1 MTSNNIWMDSGAM
14 VSMIPEM
21 DLYLGDFASS
31 SSNNNQNVITLGTAF
46 TGKFSLVAN
55 LYRGCYLNIYVGTA
69 HGSFTLNQH
78 IDRVMIQSNASG
90 TITVND
96 SLPAAFTSDETKFY
110 GIIEHFGAPVPAPSL
125 SGTATLQTATIT
137 TAGTNVLAS
146 QAIIENSAISTALSG
161 SSTGAELQLTLSPH
175 SSDITMLVAAS
186 DGSNYQTGFLTIQ
199 LASATGDTTLGV
211 VFDTSAGTTKA
222 GSAFDDFVEVNVP
235 DSATAVQVAT
245 AIQTALANENVSVSR
260 AGAKLTITNTTGG
273 YVGSG
278 TMIAMADSSGAA
290 TDFGTLSNDVDGGIV
305 TAVSISN
312 AGSSV
317 SGSGNLTITSA
328 AGDNPVLALAAGSS
342 GNPRLLS
349 DSWLGLTES
358 VSIPST
364 SVETKAIP
372 ISSGSRSMTYQFKG
386 METTSGGSFSVTAN
400 NFSWLYY
407 ALGNKEITSIG
418 ATAAAVTVSDEFTTS
433 GLSETNFVY
442 DTDAPTVGFNR
453 VEGNT
458 ICPPLNPILT
468 QNTANVKKV
477 NTGTLTEKIT
487 YALTESNSENLPTF
501 ALEYTL
507 KKPDSQSTVAVDA
520 GSQILPNGD
529 YTTDSDGTFTYAT
542 DTSKETVYSK
552 IYPGCMVSSLTLDA
566 SATQEVNMNVNFET
580 KKTFVA
586 PTNYDTANG
595 LTDVRDFVNFGSPQ
609 GGIANEDE
617 ILLRPFFFSDGTI
630 SMFGQDYIRIE
641 TMSLEISNSITPKR
655 FIGRY
660 DKTSQ
665 MHFPGQRTYNLSFT
679 GLVTDSAVFDALREN
694 QAFSLSGT
702 DGNQITLRFTKEAG
716 STDESLEMVFQD
728 YMVTTADF
736 PLTNDKGPI
745 SVSWTIVPLKLKSC
759 SHVTNW
765 IIQG

>member
-31 SSNNNQNVITLGTAF
+31 SSSNNQNVITLGTAF

-69 HGSFTLNQH
+69 HTGGSSGNSLTLNQH
-78 IDRVMIQSNASG
+78 FDRVMIQSNASG

-96 SLPAAFTSDETKFY
+96 SLPADFTSDETKFY
-110 GIIEHFGAPVPAPSL
+110 GIIEHFGTPVPAPSAAVTGTISSATINTAGNNVTANLAILDNTEINAGAL
-125 SGTATLQTATIT
+125 SGGSNGEIQLTISAHSTTVTFATVDATNYEDGDTDDDGGMVFTVVGTTGNETVGIIFNDSDEGNKATGADRDITITVTTGNDGATVAEAVRLALADEDLTITRAANVLTVTNTIGGLGATTTEDTNGGVTISST
-137 TAGTNVLAS
+137 TAGGV
-146 QAIIENSAISTALSG
+146 ITAVTINNAG
-161 SSTGAELQLTLSPH
+161 
-175 SSDITMLVAAS
+175 
-186 DGSNYQTGFLTIQ
+186 TGF
-199 LASATGDTTLGV
+199 
-211 VFDTSAGTTKA
+211 
-222 GSAFDDFVEVNVP
+222 
-235 DSATAVQVAT
+235 
-245 AIQTALANENVSVSR
+245 
-260 AGAKLTITNTTGG
+260 
-273 YVGSG
+273 
-278 TMIAMADSSGAA
+278 
-290 TDFGTLSNDVDGGIV
+290 
-305 TAVSISN
+305 
-312 AGSSV
+312 
-317 SGSGNLTITSA
+317 SGSGNYSI
-328 AGDNPVLALAAGSS
+328 GNGEIALATSTA
-342 GNPRLLS
+342 GNPKLLS
-349 DSWLGLTES
+349 DTWLGLTES

-418 ATAAAVTVSDEFTTS
+418 TGTPGAVTVSDEFTTS
-433 GLSETNFVY
+433 GLSATNFVY

-458 ICPPLNPILT
+458 ICPPLNPILV

-487 YALTESNSENLPTF
+487 YALTESNSEDLPTF

-520 GSQILPNGD
+520 GSQILPSGM
-529 YTTDSDGTFTYAT
+529 SA
-542 DTSKETVYSK
+542 SKETVYSK
-552 IYPGCMVSSLTLDA
+552 IYPGCMVSSLTLEA

-586 PTNYDTANG
+586 PTNYDTANQV
-595 LTDVRDFVNFGSPQ
+595 TDVRDFVNFGSPQ

-641 TMSLEISNSITPKR
+641 TMSLEINNSITPKR

-679 GLVTDSAVFDALREN
+679 GLVTDSAVFDALRET
-694 QAFSLSGT
+694 QAFSLNGT

>member
-21 DLYLGDFASS
+21 DLYLGDFTSIAAA
-31 SSNNNQNVITLGTAF
+31 SNNQRVITLNSVF
-46 TGKFSLVAN
+46 TTQFNLVAN
-55 LYRGCYLNIYVGTA
+55 LYVGCYLRIHLAVDN
-69 HGSFTLNQH
+69 TL
-78 IDRVMIQSNASG
+78 IDRVMIQSNAAT

-96 SLPAAFTSDETKFY
+96 SLASAITTTATNYY
-110 GIIEHFGAPVPAPSL
+110 GIIEHFGAPVPAPKASSTGTTYTQQVLDIKFNSDTSSDYDDDSFVIHRVPTAPGTTSTAFTFGLNQASSYGGVTVSTGGEIDISDADLDSAEDIIDTIVAHIAAMGTLDFTVARSGDSL
-125 SGTATLQTATIT
+125 VITNTRGGTCSASSVSDSTRMTLSTT
-137 TAGTNVLAS
+137 TAGATV
-146 QAIIENSAISTALSG
+146 
-161 SSTGAELQLTLSPH
+161 TGA
-175 SSDITMLVAAS
+175 
-186 DGSNYQTGFLTIQ
+186 
-199 LASATGDTTLGV
+199 
-211 VFDTSAGTTKA
+211 GT
-222 GSAFDDFVEVNVP
+222 
-235 DSATAVQVAT
+235 
-245 AIQTALANENVSVSR
+245 
-260 AGAKLTITNTTGG
+260 
-273 YVGSG
+273 
-278 TMIAMADSSGAA
+278 
-290 TDFGTLSNDVDGGIV
+290 
-305 TAVSISN
+305 
-312 AGSSV
+312 
-317 SGSGNLTITSA
+317 
-328 AGDNPVLALAAGSS
+328 
-342 GNPRLLS
+342 NPRLLS
-349 DSWLGLTES
+349 DTWLGLTES

-386 METTSGGSFSVTAN
+386 METTSGGNFSLTAN

-407 ALGNKEITSIG
+407 ALGNKTITTVTNESAVIMDSDGEIK
-418 ATAAAVTVSDEFTTS
+418 TT
-433 GLSETNFVY
+433 GLSGTNFIR
-442 DTDAPTVGFNR
+442 DIDATTIGFNR
-453 VEGNT
+453 VEGNVV
-458 ICPPLNPILT
+458 CPPLNPQLS
-468 QNTANVKKV
+468 QNNANVKKV
-477 NTGTLTEKIT
+477 DTTTLTNKIT
-487 YALTESNSENLPTF
+487 YGFSESNSEDLPTF

-507 KKPDSQSTVAVDA
+507 KKPDSQTTVAVDA

-529 YTTDSDGTFTYAT
+529 YVTASDGTFTYAT

-566 SATQEVNMNVNFET
+566 SASQEVKMNVNFET

-641 TMSLEISNSITPKR
+641 TMSLEINNSLTPKR
-655 FIGRY
+655 FVGKY

-679 GLVTDSAVFDALREN
+679 GLVTDSAVFDALRET

>member
-1 MTSNNIWMDSGAM
+1 MDSGAM

-21 DLYLGDFASS
+21 DLYLGKFHSITT
-31 SSNNNQNVITLGTAF
+31 SNNQSQIRLGREF
-46 TGKFSLVAN
+46 NDNFLLVAN
-55 LYRGCYLNIYVGTA
+55 LYRGCYLSIYTEGGVV
-69 HGSFTLNQH
+69 LK
-78 IDRVMIQSNASG
+78 DRVMIQSNGEISV
-90 TITVND
+90 TVNGSLD
-96 SLPAAFTSDETKFY
+96 SDITTTPSNYY
-110 GIIEHFGAPVPAPSL
+110 GVIEHFGAPVPAPKGTTASGADVEEVTKFTFDHTSSFAL
-125 SGTATLQTATIT
+125 ADFHEARITFKYVPSEDGTEDVLLRIGLEDVSGTGQGTFTGGTAVDHEVNISSDATEEDIVDSIIAQVTNSNFTLSKEGTG
-137 TAGTNVLAS
+137 AGTKLVV
-146 QAIIENSAISTALSG
+146 TGTHSG
-161 SSTGAELQLTLSPH
+161 DIDTDPTSS
-175 SSDITMLVAAS
+175 SSHITVE
-186 DGSNYQTGFLTIQ
+186 T
-199 LASATGDTTLGV
+199 TTLG
-211 VFDTSAGTTKA
+211 
-222 GSAFDDFVEVNVP
+222 
-235 DSATAVQVAT
+235 
-245 AIQTALANENVSVSR
+245 
-260 AGAKLTITNTTGG
+260 
-273 YVGSG
+273 Y
-278 TMIAMADSSGAA
+278 
-290 TDFGTLSNDVDGGIV
+290 TD
-305 TAVSISN
+305 
-312 AGSSV
+312 
-317 SGSGNLTITSA
+317 
-328 AGDNPVLALAAGSS
+328 

-349 DSWLGLTES
+349 DTWLGLTES
-358 VSIPST
+358 VQIPST

-386 METTSGGSFSVTAN
+386 METTSGGSLSLTAN

-407 ALGNKEITSIG
+407 ALGNKEITSVG
-418 ATAAAVTVSDEFTTS
+418 NEAAVTMDTGDNQEFLTT
-433 GLSETNFVY
+433 GLTNTNFIY
-442 DTDAPTVGFNR
+442 DSTSATSKQAGFSR
-453 VEGNT
+453 VEGN
-458 ICPPLNPILT
+458 IVCPPLNPVLT
-468 QNTANVKKV
+468 QDSTGVKSV
-477 NTGTLTEKIT
+477 DTTTLTNKIT
-487 YALTESNSENLPTF
+487 YTFSESNSEDLPTF

-507 KKPDSQSTVAVDA
+507 KKPDKQSTV
-520 GSQILPNGD
+520 
-529 YTTDSDGTFTYAT
+529 TTDVADVTINSVVRSISED
-542 DTSKETVYSK
+542 VYSK

-566 SATQEVNMNVNFET
+566 SASQEVKMNVNFET

-586 PTNYDTANG
+586 PTSYETANG

-641 TMSLEISNSITPKR
+641 TMSLEINNSITPKR
-655 FIGRY
+655 FVGRY

-694 QAFSLSGT
+694 QAFSLNGT

>member
-1 MTSNNIWMDSGAM
+1 MDSGAM

-21 DLYLGDFASS
+21 DLYLGDFTSIAAA
-31 SSNNNQNVITLGTAF
+31 SNNQRVITLNSVF
-46 TGKFSLVAN
+46 TTQFNLVAN
-55 LYRGCYLNIYVGTA
+55 LYRGCYLRIHLESDN
-69 HGSFTLNQH
+69 SL
-78 IDRVMIQSNASG
+78 IDRVMIQSNAAT

-96 SLPAAFTSDETKFY
+96 SLASAITTTATNYY
-110 GIIEHFGAPVPAPSL
+110 GIIEHFGAPVPAPKASS
-125 SGTATLQTATIT
+125 SGTTYTAQVLSVNFSSDTRGDYDNDSIAFGQVPSSNGASSTAYVIGITNDGSYGGSSADLEVSINDSDLTTAEEIIDVIVAEVGKTGSIHFSASRSGDNLILTNTYGGTVSQSPAVTNTSGTDLSISTT
-137 TAGTNVLAS
+137 TAGATV
-146 QAIIENSAISTALSG
+146 
-161 SSTGAELQLTLSPH
+161 TGA
-175 SSDITMLVAAS
+175 
-186 DGSNYQTGFLTIQ
+186 
-199 LASATGDTTLGV
+199 
-211 VFDTSAGTTKA
+211 GT
-222 GSAFDDFVEVNVP
+222 
-235 DSATAVQVAT
+235 
-245 AIQTALANENVSVSR
+245 
-260 AGAKLTITNTTGG
+260 
-273 YVGSG
+273 
-278 TMIAMADSSGAA
+278 
-290 TDFGTLSNDVDGGIV
+290 
-305 TAVSISN
+305 
-312 AGSSV
+312 
-317 SGSGNLTITSA
+317 
-328 AGDNPVLALAAGSS
+328 
-342 GNPRLLS
+342 NPRLLS

-407 ALGNKEITSIG
+407 ALGNKEITTVSNEG
-418 ATAAAVTVSDEFTTS
+418 AVTMASSTSAEFLTTS
-433 GLSETNFVY
+433 LTGTNFIR
-442 DTDAPTVGFNR
+442 DTDATTIGFNR
-453 VEGNT
+453 VEGNVV
-458 ICPPLNPILT
+458 CPPLNPQLS
-468 QNTANVKKV
+468 QNSANVKKV
-477 NTGTLTEKIT
+477 DISTLTNKIT
-487 YALTESNSENLPTF
+487 YGFSESNSEDLPTF

-520 GSQILPNGD
+520 GSQILPSGM
-529 YTTDSDGTFTYAT
+529 

-552 IYPGCMVSSLTLDA
+552 IYPGCIVSSLTLDA

-641 TMSLEISNSITPKR
+641 TMSLEINNSITPKR
-655 FIGRY
+655 FIGKY

-694 QAFSLSGT
+694 QAFSLNGT

-716 STDESLEMVFQD
+716 ATDESLEMVFQD

>member
-21 DLYLGDFASS
+21 DLYLGTFTSIAGASENS
-31 SSNNNQNVITLGTAF
+31 RVITLDST
-46 TGKFSLVAN
+46 FSSLFNLVAD
-55 LYRGCYLNIYVGTA
+55 LYRGCYLRIHLASDN
-69 HGSFTLNQH
+69 TL
-78 IDRVMIQSNASG
+78 IDRVMIQSNAAT

-96 SLPAAFTSDETKFY
+96 SLASAITDTATNYY
-110 GIIEHFGAPVPAPSL
+110 GIIEHFGAPVPAPKAST
-125 SGTATLQTATIT
+125 SGTTHTAQVLSIQFKSDTASDYEDVGIIFGTLQSAGGTEDDVGIFLTTDGTYGNAGSLAGQTEDDITVNIGNSELTTAEEYIDAVIAAVGLKASINFTATRSGDSLILTNEFGGLVARTAGCDDGGSNSTIGSLDIKSTSIIELSTT
-137 TAGTNVLAS
+137 TAG
-146 QAIIENSAISTALSG
+146 
-161 SSTGAELQLTLSPH
+161 
-175 SSDITMLVAAS
+175 
-186 DGSNYQTGFLTIQ
+186 
-199 LASATGDTTLGV
+199 ATVT
-211 VFDTSAGTTKA
+211 
-222 GSAFDDFVEVNVP
+222 
-235 DSATAVQVAT
+235 
-245 AIQTALANENVSVSR
+245 
-260 AGAKLTITNTTGG
+260 
-273 YVGSG
+273 GSG
-278 TMIAMADSSGAA
+278 T
-290 TDFGTLSNDVDGGIV
+290 
-305 TAVSISN
+305 
-312 AGSSV
+312 
-317 SGSGNLTITSA
+317 
-328 AGDNPVLALAAGSS
+328 
-342 GNPRLLS
+342 NPRLLS
-349 DSWLGLTES
+349 DTWLGLTES
-358 VSIPST
+358 VQIPST

-386 METTSGGSFSVTAN
+386 METTSGGSFSLTAN

-407 ALGNKEITSIG
+407 ALGNKSTTIGNGLAVSTVVSGGFQVSSVGSLPAG
-418 ATAAAVTVSDEFTTS
+418 ATEFII
-433 GLSETNFVY
+433 

-453 VEGNT
+453 LEQNT
-458 ICPPLNPILT
+458 ICPPLNPQLS
-468 QNTANVKKV
+468 QNTANVERV
-477 NTGTLTEKIT
+477 HSDLTNKIT
-487 YALTESNSENLPTF
+487 YTFSESNSDDLPTF

-507 KKPDSQSTVAVDA
+507 KKPDNQLTVA
-520 GSQILPNGD
+520 
-529 YTTDSDGTFTYAT
+529 TDVNDVTVNSVVR
-542 DTSKETVYSK
+542 SISEKVYSK

-566 SATQEVNMNVNFET
+566 SASQEVKMNVNFET

-595 LTDVRDFVNFGSPQ
+595 LTDVRDFVNFGSPG
-609 GGIANEDE
+609 GGIANENE

-641 TMSLEISNSITPKR
+641 TMSLEINNSLTPKR
-655 FIGRY
+655 FVGKY

-679 GLVTDSAVFDALREN
+679 GLVTDSAVFDALRET

>member
-31 SSNNNQNVITLGTAF
+31 SSSNNQNVITLGTAF

-69 HGSFTLNQH
+69 HTGGSSGNSLTLNQH
-78 IDRVMIQSNASG
+78 FDRVMIQSNASG

-96 SLPAAFTSDETKFY
+96 SLPADFTSDETKFY
-110 GIIEHFGAPVPAPSL
+110 GIIEHFGTPVPAPSAAVTGTISSATINTAGNNVTANLAILDNTEINAGAL
-125 SGTATLQTATIT
+125 SGGSNGEIQLTISAHSTTVTFATVDATNYEDGDTDDDGGMVFTVVGTTGNETVGIIFNDSDEGNKATGADRDITITVTTGNDGATVAEAVRLALADEDLTITRAANVLTVTNTIGGLGATTTEDTNGGVTISST
-137 TAGTNVLAS
+137 TAGGV
-146 QAIIENSAISTALSG
+146 ITAVTINNAG
-161 SSTGAELQLTLSPH
+161 
-175 SSDITMLVAAS
+175 
-186 DGSNYQTGFLTIQ
+186 TGF
-199 LASATGDTTLGV
+199 
-211 VFDTSAGTTKA
+211 
-222 GSAFDDFVEVNVP
+222 
-235 DSATAVQVAT
+235 
-245 AIQTALANENVSVSR
+245 
-260 AGAKLTITNTTGG
+260 
-273 YVGSG
+273 
-278 TMIAMADSSGAA
+278 
-290 TDFGTLSNDVDGGIV
+290 
-305 TAVSISN
+305 
-312 AGSSV
+312 
-317 SGSGNLTITSA
+317 SGSGNYSI
-328 AGDNPVLALAAGSS
+328 GNGEIALATSTA
-342 GNPRLLS
+342 GNPKLLS
-349 DSWLGLTES
+349 DTWLGLTES

-386 METTSGGSFSVTAN
+386 METTSGGNFSLTAN

-418 ATAAAVTVSDEFTTS
+418 TGTPGAVTVSDEFTTS
-433 GLSETNFVY
+433 GLSATNFVY

-458 ICPPLNPILT
+458 ICPPLNPILV

-487 YALTESNSENLPTF
+487 YALTESNSEDLPTF

-520 GSQILPNGD
+520 GSQILPSGM
-529 YTTDSDGTFTYAT
+529 SA
-542 DTSKETVYSK
+542 SKETVYSK
-552 IYPGCMVSSLTLDA
+552 IYPGCMVSSLTLEA

-586 PTNYDTANG
+586 PTNYDTANQV
-595 LTDVRDFVNFGSPQ
+595 TDVRDFVNFGSPQ

-641 TMSLEISNSITPKR
+641 TMSLEINNSITPKR

-679 GLVTDSAVFDALREN
+679 GLVTDSAVFDALRET
-694 QAFSLSGT
+694 QAFSLNGT

>member
-21 DLYLGDFASS
+21 DLYLGDFTSIAAA
-31 SSNNNQNVITLGTAF
+31 SNNQRVITLNSVF
-46 TGKFSLVAN
+46 TTQFNLVAD
-55 LYRGCYLNIYVGTA
+55 LYRGCYLRIHLESDN
-69 HGSFTLNQH
+69 TL
-78 IDRVMIQSNASG
+78 IDRVMIQSNAAT

-96 SLPAAFTSDETKFY
+96 SLASAITTTATNYY
-110 GIIEHFGAPVPAPSL
+110 GIIEHFGAPVPAPKASS
-125 SGTATLQTATIT
+125 SGTTYTAQVLSVNFSSDTRGDYDNDSIAFGQVPSSNGASSTAYVIGITNDGSYGGSSADLEVSINDSDLTTAEEIIDVIVAEVGKTGSIHFSASRSGDNLILTNTYGGTVSQSPAVTNTSGTDLSISTT
-137 TAGTNVLAS
+137 TAGATV
-146 QAIIENSAISTALSG
+146 
-161 SSTGAELQLTLSPH
+161 TGA
-175 SSDITMLVAAS
+175 
-186 DGSNYQTGFLTIQ
+186 
-199 LASATGDTTLGV
+199 
-211 VFDTSAGTTKA
+211 GT
-222 GSAFDDFVEVNVP
+222 
-235 DSATAVQVAT
+235 
-245 AIQTALANENVSVSR
+245 
-260 AGAKLTITNTTGG
+260 
-273 YVGSG
+273 
-278 TMIAMADSSGAA
+278 
-290 TDFGTLSNDVDGGIV
+290 
-305 TAVSISN
+305 
-312 AGSSV
+312 
-317 SGSGNLTITSA
+317 
-328 AGDNPVLALAAGSS
+328 
-342 GNPRLLS
+342 NPRLLS

-358 VSIPST
+358 VQIPST

-386 METTSGGSFSVTAN
+386 METTSGGNFSLTAN

-407 ALGNKEITSIG
+407 ALGNKTITTVSNEG
-418 ATAAAVTVSDEFTTS
+418 AVTMASSTSAEFLTTS
-433 GLSETNFVY
+433 LTGTNFIR
-442 DTDAPTVGFNR
+442 DTDATTIGFNR
-453 VEGNT
+453 VEGNVV
-458 ICPPLNPILT
+458 CPPLNPQLS
-468 QNTANVKKV
+468 QNSANVKKV
-477 NTGTLTEKIT
+477 DISTLTNKIT
-487 YALTESNSENLPTF
+487 YGFSESNSEDLPTF

-520 GSQILPNGD
+520 GSQILPSGM
-529 YTTDSDGTFTYAT
+529 

-566 SATQEVNMNVNFET
+566 SASQEVKMNVNFET

-609 GGIANEDE
+609 GGITSEDE
-617 ILLRPFFFSDGTI
+617 TLLRPFFFSDGTI

-641 TMSLEISNSITPKR
+641 TMSLEINNSLTPKR
-655 FIGRY
+655 FVGKY

-694 QAFSLSGT
+694 QAFSLNGT